1 MKWFPLL
8 NYTHY
13 SLCLGFSKPEEL
25 VKKCKLNGYR
35 ACGIADYKSISGAV
49 AFYKACVA
57 NDIKPIIGCS
67 FGNFSLFAKNKDGWN
82 DLIELVSSLDIE
94 NNIEL
99 TKLISVCNR
108 QNLISI
114 SKNECFSPISGKDF
128 YEKSPLFYETY
139 YVDKSQTDLHR
150 ILLSSGMKM
159 SLNKIYEKIT
169 KGEQVDHQEFFEY
182 NNYFLPDNNE
192 VSEIILND
200 PDCLN
205 KFDEIYDKCEQ
216 YDILSKPIL
225 PKFPT
230 PNNESEEEY
239 LKELCRVGWKNIL
252 INNGK
257 VDTEEKK
264 QTYLSRFLEEFEVI
278 KNANLFGYFL
288 IVQDIIKYVNKNGW
302 MAGPGR
308 GCFLPDTRVKM
319 ANGEYR
325 PINTIKI
332 GDKVIDAYSELQT
345 VEDILEYDVDEE
357 IIELE
362 MENGKIIRCTKDHK
376 FLTNNRGWV
385 EAQNLTETDDIK
397 EI

>member
-1 MKWFPLL
+1 MSWFPLC

-13 SLCLGFSKPEEL
+13 SLGLAFSKPEDL
-25 VKKCKLNGYR
+25 AKKCAENNYR

-49 AFYKACVA
+49 SFYQACVE
-57 NDIKPIIGCS
+57 NNIKPIIGCS
-67 FGNFSLFAKNKDGWN
+67 FDGFSLFAKNKQGWL
-82 DLIELVSSLDIE
+82 DLIELVSSLDHE
-94 NNIEL
+94 NNYKTERL
-99 TKLISVCNR
+99 
-108 QNLISI
+108 NLICGRGNLI
-114 SKNECFSPISGKDF
+114 CIAANENDSPIKNSDF
-128 YEKSPLFYETY
+128 YKKTQAFYDTY
-139 YVDKSQTDLHR
+139 YVEQKDSELHR
-150 ILLSSGMKM
+150 VLICSGLKTTMSKFTKLVSQNQGGKYQIFFESSDFYLKDKVETSEVLMNESSCINK
-159 SLNKIYEKIT
+159 LNEIYEKC
-169 KGEQVDHQEFFEY
+169 ENY
-182 NNYFLPDNNE
+182 N
-192 VSEIILND
+192 ILN
-200 PDCLN
+200 
-205 KFDEIYDKCEQ
+205 
-216 YDILSKPIL
+216 KPIL
-225 PKFPT
+225 PRFPT
-230 PNNESEEEY
+230 PNNQSEEEY
-239 LKELCRVGWKNIL
+239 LKELCRSGWRNLLKKT
-252 INNGK
+252 GK
-257 VDTEEKK
+257 IDKEERKEV
-264 QTYLSRFLEEFEVI
+264 YLQRFLTEFEVI

-288 IVQDIIKYVNKNGW
+288 IVQDILNYVNNNGW
-302 MAGPGR
+302 LSGPGR